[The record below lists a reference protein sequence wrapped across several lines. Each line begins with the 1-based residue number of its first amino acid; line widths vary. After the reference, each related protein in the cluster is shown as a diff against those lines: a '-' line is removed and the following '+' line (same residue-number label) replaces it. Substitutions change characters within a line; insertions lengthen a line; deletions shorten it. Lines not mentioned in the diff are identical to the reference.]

1 VTAIQCRP
9 CSGGFWVV
17 TGKVLKDC
25 AKATAVKSK
34 QDSKVINDFIA
45 WWFTQE
51 PASLP
56 ELNVKQIELKFEKI
70 L

>member
-1 VTAIQCRP
+1 
-9 CSGGFWVV
+9 VV